1 MGITMSGCGCS
12 KETPCED
19 KKSQQENH
27 PSIAE
32 ASNSKNCDNT
42 PSCCGEEEEEKSSSP
57 CCNTS
62 NSCEDTAQSCCG
74 SDPKEN
80 LSTEDVLKN
89 SHYMSEYLVPKM
101 DCSAEEQM
109 VRMALSSIDGVQK
122 LIFDLPNRSLKVLHN
137 QKDENIT
144 TKLEALGFGAKLV
157 KTETYI
163 SNQQAKQTSTYT
175 IPKMDCSAEEQMVRM
190 ALSSVNEVKGLT
202 FDLPNRKLK
211 VFHND
216 GLNEI
221 TSKLEALGFGA
232 KLESTVTSVGEI
244 PEKANTSEQAKVLK
258 ILLAINLLLF
268 MIEFISGLVAA
279 STGLIADSLDMLAD
293 ATVFGIALFVVGKS
307 VKKQLKA
314 AHLSGWLQLILATS
328 VIVDVVR
335 RFIYGSEPESFLMI
349 GIAALALIANFY
361 CIYLMSHQKNDG
373 AHMKASWVF
382 LSNDII
388 VNLGVIF
395 AGFLVALTG
404 SAYPDLVIGI
414 IVSLFVL
421 NGARKILALK

>member
-42 PSCCGEEEEEKSSSP
+42 PSCCGEEKEEKSSSP

-80 LSTEDVLKN
+80 LSTENVLRD

-144 TKLEALGFGAKLV
+144 TKLEGLGFGAKLV

-190 ALSSVNEVKGLT
+190 TLADLEAVKGLT

-211 VFHND
+211 VFHNE
-216 GLNEI
+216 GIQQI
-221 TSKLEALGFGA
+221 TAKLEELGFGA
-232 KLESTVTSVGEI
+232 KLDET
-244 PEKANTSEQAKVLK
+244 
-258 ILLAINLLLF
+258 
-268 MIEFISGLVAA
+268 
-279 STGLIADSLDMLAD
+279 
-293 ATVFGIALFVVGKS
+293 
-307 VKKQLKA
+307 QL
-314 AHLSGWLQLILATS
+314 S
-328 VIVDVVR
+328 
-335 RFIYGSEPESFLMI
+335 
-349 GIAALALIANFY
+349 
-361 CIYLMSHQKNDG
+361 
-373 AHMKASWVF
+373 
-382 LSNDII
+382 
-388 VNLGVIF
+388 
-395 AGFLVALTG
+395 
-404 SAYPDLVIGI
+404 
-414 IVSLFVL
+414 
-421 NGARKILALK
+421 